1 MIIKIIGSGSSGNG
15 YLISDGQ
22 SMLAIECGVR
32 FMDFCKKANFELSRL
47 DGILIS
53 HEHRDHCK
61 YISYYLH
68 GTYADVYA
76 TKGTIDAMFQ
86 DRFLRLK
93 TIEKYRFQH
102 LQYKRPVEIGNWK
115 VAAFETQHDAAE
127 PCGFLI
133 DNDITGERILFA
145 TDSYY
150 IKYRFKNITHLMIE
164 ANYSDEV
171 VTDKMSKGFDIK
183 RKSRLI
189 ESHMSIDT
197 ALDFIKANKS
207 DKLQEIYL
215 LHLSDSNSRALEF
228 KNRAQRIAGVPVYI
242 A

>member
-1 MIIKIIGSGSSGNG
+1 MIGSGSSGNG
-15 YLISDGQ
+15 YLIDDGH
-22 SMLAIECGVR
+22 SMLAIECGVK
-32 FMDFCKKANFELSRL
+32 FKDFCKKANFEISRL

-53 HEHRDHCK
+53 HEHRDHCRHVK
-61 YISYYLH
+61 QFLD
-68 GTYADVYA
+68 TTFCDVYA
-76 TKGTIDAMFQ
+76 TAGTINAMQ
-86 DRFLRLK
+86 SDKALK
-93 TIEKYRFQH
+93 ITMLDYYRFKS
-102 LQYKRPVEIGNWK
+102 LAFRRPVEIGHW
-115 VAAFETQHDAAE
+115 AITAFETQHDAAD

-133 DNDITGERILFA
+133 DNDISGERILFA

-171 VTDKMSKGFDIK
+171 VADKMSKGFDIK

-207 DKLQEIYL
+207 DKLQEIHL
-215 LHLSDSNSRALEF
+215 LHLSDSNSIALEF
-228 KNRAQRIAGVPVYI
+228 KKKAQRIAGVPVYI

>member
-1 MIIKIIGSGSSGNG
+1 MIGSGSSGNG
-15 YLISDGQ
+15 YLIDDGQ

-53 HEHRDHCK
+53 HEHRDHCRHVK
-61 YISYYLH
+61 QFLDA
-68 GTYADVYA
+68 TFCDVYA
-76 TKGTIDAMFQ
+76 TAGTINAMQ
-86 DRFLRLK
+86 SDKTLK
-93 TIEKYRFQH
+93 ITMLDYYRFKS
-102 LQYKRPVEIGNWK
+102 LKFRRPVEIGHWA
-115 VAAFETQHDAAE
+115 VTAFETQHDAAE

-171 VTDKMSKGFDIK
+171 VADKMSKGFDIK

-207 DKLQEIYL
+207 DKLQEIHL
-215 LHLSDSNSRALEF
+215 LHLSDSNSIALEF
-228 KNRAQRIAGVPVYI
+228 KKKAQRIAGVPVYI